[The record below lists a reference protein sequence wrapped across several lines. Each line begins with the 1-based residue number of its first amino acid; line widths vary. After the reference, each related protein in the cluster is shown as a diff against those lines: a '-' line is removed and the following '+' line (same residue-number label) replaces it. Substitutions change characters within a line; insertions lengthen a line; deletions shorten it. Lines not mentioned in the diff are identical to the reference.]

1 MALSYDAYPADGVT
15 TQFDLTFGYLS
26 RSHVF
31 VFVDDVLRSYR
42 WINGTRVE
50 LNLAPDPGQTVRVQ
64 RLTDRVTRVT
74 DFVDG
79 QTLLA
84 GDLDAGDLQNFY
96 ILQEI
101 ADQVADGVLTGS
113 IPVATASGSANGG
126 FVTEQWINEQ
136 LESNAYTT
144 QAYIQLLQ
152 QITDEEIAR
161 AQAIAAEASAR
172 AAEIAQEATDRANAI
187 TAEATTRAQEVLALT
202 NADLAAGQRLDALES
217 TVDTPATGLSAKIAT
232 LETVTTDLE
241 NNKAEAS
248 VVTAIQSD
256 LDDPTT
262 GLKVRATSLEDRT
275 TAVENGKADTS
286 VTDLL
291 DTEINDPTTG
301 LKSRATSLENRATTL
316 ENGKAE
322 ASALDLLDSQVNDP
336 VTGLDARATSLENR
350 TTNVEN
356 NKADGSVVSAIS
368 SDLNA
373 LEAQVQN
380 PTTGLD
386 AKASVIQ
393 LNDAVAA
400 ESGARTSQINSANSR
415 IDDVEADVTQVTQTQ
430 ANDNQARIDDI
441 SDLGVK
447 LSSNSAAQGIIIQNP
462 YFRDDPIGSTAVPTD
477 WANGSGTGL
486 MPSVIAEHPDYP
498 GLPCYELTK
507 PDGTGSLHI
516 RSNAMPCV
524 GSETFK
530 VRARVALVSSST
542 GGWGGAGVFL
552 QARTA
557 ASVYINNPV
566 AFRFGGT
573 ADVLGNVNAAPE
585 LGKEYVYETEVTV
598 PAGAGEFLVF
608 ATGNYSGFSGYTTSG
623 EWVIRWY
630 EVSVERVSALSG
642 RVSDAQADATS
653 ALSLVATEE
662 ASRISEVSRLD
673 VQFRADVNSQNLVKN
688 SKFSMDP
695 EGYIGLPRGWAGWA
709 NGQLTEIRQ
718 SAFDADR
725 LVAYMDAPVDV
736 AGRGFLQRLYEVVPG
751 QAYTLTATVRRR
763 GGSFTA
769 SGVHTSCRNAS
780 NVSIGVNNLDF
791 DADASLD
798 GQTGAYKDGTV
809 TFSKTIIVPA
819 GTVEL
824 IVYAMAA
831 WNGFGSNATGVQID
845 WYEVSVTPVDASVQ
859 TGIDAKATADS
870 NTQLISNETAARAS
884 ALDSLEAQY
893 RSEMARHNLIPGPY
907 RIMTEAAWMADPKM
921 VRLYNAN
928 LYGTG
933 IQNPW
938 TSTDALKFD
947 SNAGDARLA
956 FTPDLGTDFFNRP
969 DRLGVVMEAGRS
981 YAGKIDV
988 QISATHTNV
997 ALFAR
1002 GNDDGGLYTIV
1013 SGTPNGGRQTL
1024 NGIFTPTV
1032 TQKYSF
1038 ELRVLSPSGQINN
1051 WIYRMQVTRLFPGEI
1066 AYDVP
1071 WIDDEADTTS
1081 EAAVKVL
1088 KDALATGSASQA
1100 RLFMGVNTSNN
1111 EAFLEAYAGEGDG
1124 VWNGSKIKLKA
1135 DFFEF
1140 DGTAVFNQGALS
1152 AAGTAVN
1159 FTVSGTAPSS
1169 PVDGEWWADSVGGSL
1184 YIRLAGAW
1192 QLISNISLDNAFR
1205 LTGAPVVIAE
1215 APTSSA
1221 SATATTGTPGI
1232 AAVNA
1237 AGTVTYAWYRVGGDA
1252 SIACSNT
1259 ATANP
1264 TWSGVPGAV
1273 PSTKDAAWRCVA
1285 TDAATGDTAIFD
1297 TIVRLTNLF

>member
-15 TQFDLTFGYLS
+15 TQFDITFGYLS

-31 VFVDDVLRSYR
+31 VFVDDALRSYR

-101 ADQVADGVLTGS
+101 ADQVADGVLTGA
-113 IPVATASGSANGG
+113 IPIATASGSGTGG

-136 LESNAYTT
+136 LESNAYST
-144 QAYIQLLQ
+144 QAYLQLLQ
-152 QITDEEIAR
+152 QITDEEVAR
-161 AQAIAAEASAR
+161 AQAIASEAAAR
-172 AAEIAQEATDRANAI
+172 AAAVAQEAADRATAI
-187 TAEATTRAQEVLALT
+187 TAEATQRAQDVLNLEQ
-202 NADLAAGQRLDALES
+202 ADLAAGQRLDALES
-217 TVDTPATGLSAKIAT
+217 TVDTPTTGLSAKIAT

-301 LKSRATSLENRATTL
+301 LKTRATSLENRATTL

-322 ASALDLLDSQVNDP
+322 ASALTALTTRVDDAEADIVAEQTARSTADSAFTQQLN
-336 VTGLDARATSLENR
+336 TQIARIDGAEGDITSLQ
-350 TTNVEN
+350 TTVATE
-356 NKADGSVVSAIS
+356 
-368 SDLNA
+368 
-373 LEAQVQN
+373 
-380 PTTGLD
+380 TG
-386 AKASVIQ
+386 VR
-393 LNDAVAA
+393 V
-400 ESGARTSQINSANSR
+400 SQINAANAR
-415 IDDVEADVTQVTQTQ
+415 IDGVETDVTTVTQQLATET
-430 ANDNQARIDDI
+430 QARIDDI
-441 SDLGVK
+441 AAA
-447 LSSNSAAQGIIIQNP
+447 SAA
-462 YFRDDPIGSTAVPTD
+462 TA
-477 WANGSGTGL
+477 S
-486 MPSVIAEHPDYP
+486 
-498 GLPCYELTK
+498 
-507 PDGTGSLHI
+507 
-516 RSNAMPCV
+516 
-524 GSETFK
+524 
-530 VRARVALVSSST
+530 
-542 GGWGGAGVFL
+542 
-552 QARTA
+552 
-557 ASVYINNPV
+557 
-566 AFRFGGT
+566 
-573 ADVLGNVNAAPE
+573 
-585 LGKEYVYETEVTV
+585 
-598 PAGAGEFLVF
+598 
-608 ATGNYSGFSGYTTSG
+608 
-623 EWVIRWY
+623 
-630 EVSVERVSALSG
+630 
-642 RVSDAQADATS
+642 AQADATS

-662 ASRISEVSRLD
+662 ASRISEVSRLQTRFD
-673 VQFRADVNSQNLVKN
+673 NKTDGGRLLRNDRFQADEVGATKW
-688 SKFSMDP
+688 P
-695 EGYIGLPRGWAGWA
+695 EHWNAWVSGVTTFNAEATGAPGV
-709 NGQLTEIRQ
+709 
-718 SAFDADR
+718 
-725 LVAYMDAPVDV
+725 VAYMPVA
-736 AGRGFLQRLYEVVPG
+736 AGNQGGMYQRADGLQGGGTYMV
-751 QAYTLTATVRRR
+751 TARVRRR
-763 GGSFTA
+763 GGTFAAAGIFIQWRDA
-769 SGVHTSCRNAS
+769 SNATLSPNAS
-780 NVSIGVNNLDF
+780 LVFKS
-791 DADASLD
+791 STSHE
-798 GQTGAYKDGTV
+798 GQTGETPDGLMTYTAEV
-809 TFSKTIIVPA
+809 TAPA
-819 GTVEL
+819 GTVAA
-824 IVYAMAA
+824 IVYAMGQY
-831 WNGFGSNATGVQID
+831 NGFGSNAVGCQID
-845 WYEVSVTPVDASVQ
+845 WYEASILPLSGADQ
-859 TGIDAKATADS
+859 RAINAQATADS

-921 VRLYNAN
+921 VRLYNAS

-947 SNAGDARLA
+947 STAGDARLA

-988 QISATHTNV
+988 QINATHTNV

-1013 SGTPNGGRQTL
+1013 SGTPNGGVQTL

-1237 AGTVTYAWYRVGGDA
+1237 TGTVTYAWYRVGGDA